1 MKTVRIQHIS
11 IGPGAPL
18 AFFAGPCVIESR
30 DHVLRMAEAV
40 AALAAETGAPMI
52 FKASYDKANR
62 TSVDGFRGP
71 GVERGAEILAEVKE
85 RFALPILTD
94 VHEPWQ
100 VEQIAPVADVLQVPA
115 FLCRQTDLILAIANS
130 GRVVNLKKGQFL
142 SPWDVEQAV
151 RKIAATGNEQIL
163 VTERGTSFG
172 YNNLVSDLRA
182 IPIMQAYGYPVVF
195 DATHSAQLPGGNG
208 TETGGLRRYIPALAR
223 AAVAAGA
230 NAVFMETHDDVDHA
244 KSDAATQWPL
254 QQARPLIEQLQ
265 ALYEVTQSLEIL

>member
-1 MKTVRIQHIS
+1 MNTIRIQHIP
-11 IGPGAPL
+11 IGPNAPL

-30 DHVLRMAEAV
+30 DHVIRMAEAI
-40 AALAAETGAPMI
+40 ANLADETGAPII

-62 TSVDGFRGP
+62 TSVDAFRGP
-71 GVERGAEILAEVKE
+71 GVEQGAEILGEVKE
-85 RFALPILTD
+85 QFGLPILTD

-115 FLCRQTDLILAIANS
+115 FLCRQTDLILAIAKS

-142 SPWDVEQAV
+142 SPWDIEQVV
-151 RKIAATGNEQIL
+151 RKIASTGNRQIL
-163 VTERGTSFG
+163 ITERGTSFG

-182 IPIMQAYGYPVVF
+182 IPIMQTYGYPVVF
-195 DATHSAQLPGGNG
+195 DATHSAQLPGGQG
-208 TETGGLRRYIPALAR
+208 TETGGLRQYIPALAR

-230 NAVFMETHDDVDHA
+230 NAVFMETHDDVEHA

-265 ALYEVTQSLEIL
+265 AMYEITRSLEAL